1 MVGFPLPHH
10 VNQNGD
16 MLPAQSVDGLAGRL
30 RRLGRAAAQRLRL
43 LGWSYALAVLG
54 LAGLGLLALIL
65 VAVPLLAPFPAGA
78 SVLLATV
85 RLVRR
90 FADAHRWVIGS
101 TLRDG
106 DRFGFG
112 GAAFDPGGLRLLR
125 RTAGDAARV
134 ARTYEPWPSGNPWHQ
149 LRALASEPATWRDLT
164 WLLVSGPAALV
175 VVLLVGVLPSVSLHF
190 VWLPLQYALV
200 GSGQVGVPGLWIVDG
215 QTMSFIGIP
224 IGLIGLLLWWW
235 TAPAVLRGNALL
247 SRRLL
252 GSAATTVLATRI
264 RTIRI
269 RELMARGS
277 TSAKAGTAAS
287 SRRARLETLT
297 QRERE
302 VLALIAEGRTNAAIA
317 ARLYISEKAVDKH
330 INRVFRK
337 LDLTASA
344 EDNRR
349 VLATLA
355 YLRD

>member
-1 MVGFPLPHH
+1 MVGFSLPHH
-10 VNQNGD
+10 VNHNGD
-16 MLPAQSVDGLAGRL
+16 MFAAQLTDRMAGRL
-30 RRLGRAAAQRLRL
+30 RPLGRAVAQRLRL

-54 LAGLGLLALIL
+54 LAGLGLLVVIL

-78 SVLLATV
+78 SVLLAMV

-101 TLRDG
+101 TLDDG
-106 DRFGFG
+106 ERFGFG
-112 GAAFDPGGLRLLR
+112 SVAFDPGGLRLLR
-125 RTAGDAARV
+125 GMGDAARFPR
-134 ARTYEPWPSGNPWHQ
+134 AYQPWPSGSRRLQ
-149 LRALASEPATWRDLT
+149 LRALAGEPATWRDLT
-164 WLLVSGPAALV
+164 WLLVSGPAGLV
-175 VVLLVGVLPSVSLHF
+175 VVFVVGVLPAASLHLMW
-190 VWLPLQYALV
+190 VPMQYALV
-200 GSGQVGVPGLWIVDG
+200 GSGQVGLPGLWTVDG
-215 QTMSFIGIP
+215 QTMSFIGLP
-224 IGLIGLLLWWW
+224 IGLFGLLLWWW
-235 TAPAVLRGNALL
+235 TAPPVLRGNALV

-269 RELMARGS
+269 RELMATGS
-277 TSAKAGTAAS
+277 TSTKARTATS
-287 SRRARLETLT
+287 GRRARLETLT
-297 QRERE
+297 PRERE

-330 INRVFRK
+330 INSVFRK